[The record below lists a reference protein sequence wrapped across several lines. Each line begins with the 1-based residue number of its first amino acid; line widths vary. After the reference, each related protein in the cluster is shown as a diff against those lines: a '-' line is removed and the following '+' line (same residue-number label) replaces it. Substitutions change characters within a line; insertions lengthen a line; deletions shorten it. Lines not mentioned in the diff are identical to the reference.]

1 MESSFFED
9 LAFNW
14 SLYNNMFVQGL
25 LIALTL
31 AMIGVPM
38 VARNQIF
45 KGAAISSAST
55 LGIAVALMIAQYSS
69 VHHHTPDDIHAD
81 EWLHSDG
88 FKTVMA
94 VLAAIIASLVVV
106 GRGKTQNAYEARIG
120 WIFLFSTVAANL
132 LVANSPHSLEEIHRV
147 HSSSILGA
155 VQSENILL
163 TVVSLLTVIM
173 FAKSWRTQMLVAT
186 DPEMAGAVGIK
197 TSRWQWLY
205 AIWLAVCIGLSIRF
219 SGVIFTFGLLVLPV
233 FVARSICRSMRSV
246 LIVSPVV
253 AVTCTLLVFT
263 AELIPGWS
271 TGLPS
276 EQLTIFVV
284 AAILI
289 PATLF
294 KRSR

>member
-14 SLYNNMFVQGL
+14 SLYSNMFVQGL

-31 AMIGVPM
+31 ATIGVPM

-55 LGIAVALMIAQYSS
+55 LGIALALMIAQFSS

-81 EWLHSDG
+81 EWLHSDS

-94 VLAAIIASLVVV
+94 VAAAIVASIVVV
-106 GRGKTQNAYEARIG
+106 GHGKTQHAYEARIG

-132 LVANSPHSLEEIHRV
+132 LVANSPYSLTEIHHV

-155 VQSENILL
+155 IQSENVLLAMVGLL
-163 TVVSLLTVIM
+163 TLVI
-173 FAKSWRTQMLVAT
+173 FIKTWKTQMLVAT
-186 DPEMAGAVGIK
+186 DPEMASAVGIK
-197 TSRWQWLY
+197 TSHWQWAY

-219 SGVIFTFGLLVLPV
+219 SGVIFTFGMLVLPV
-233 FVARSICRSMRSV
+233 FLARSVCSSMQSV
-246 LIVSPVV
+246 LLVSPVI
-253 AVTCTLLVFT
+253 AVTCTLLVFM
-263 AELIPGWS
+263 AELIP
-271 TGLPS
+271 
-276 EQLTIFVV
+276 
-284 AAILI
+284 
-289 PATLF
+289 
-294 KRSR
+294 

>member
-1 MESSFFED
+1 MDSSFLED

-31 AMIGVPM
+31 ATIGVPM

-55 LGIAVALMIAQYSS
+55 LGIALALMIAQYSS

-81 EWLHSDG
+81 EWLHSDS

-94 VLAAIIASLVVV
+94 VFAAVIASLVVV

-163 TVVSLLTVIM
+163 AAVGLLTVVL
-173 FAKSWRTQMLVAT
+173 FVKTWRTQMLVAT
-186 DPEMAGAVGIK
+186 DPEMAGAVGVR
-197 TSRWQWLY
+197 TSRWQWAY

-219 SGVIFTFGLLVLPV
+219 SGLIFTFGMLVLPV
-233 FVARSICRSMRSV
+233 FVARSICHSMRGV
-246 LIVSPVV
+246 LIVSPIV
-253 AVTCTLLVFT
+253 AVSSTLLVFM
-263 AELIPGWS
+263 AELVPGWS
-271 TGLPS
+271 TGFPS

-284 AAILI
+284 ALLLI
-289 PATLF
+289 PGTLI
-294 KRSR
+294 KRFR